1 MEIEK
6 ENTNWPGGATTLA
19 AGALAAA
26 FLPWFFGN
34 GRGVNGPNFAQEN
47 SDLKAE
53 IAQLKAQEYAD
64 NKYAVLLERTAK
76 NEVREADQREISR
89 LENEVA
95 VLKSS
100 AALSAQINTV
110 ALAGVQSA
118 GAIAAL
124 QQAVGNIAK
133 FGIPESSI
141 VAPFS
146 ASTNSNAGTG
156 TTNG

>member
-1 MEIEK
+1 MEV
-6 ENTNWPGGATTLA
+6 ENTNTTNWPSGATTLA

-53 IAQLKAQEYAD
+53 LAQLKAQEYAD
-64 NKYAVLLERTAK
+64 NKYAILLERTAK

-95 VLKSS
+95 MLKS
-100 AALSAQINTV
+100 AAVLSAQINAV
-110 ALAGVQSA
+110 ANAGVQSA

-124 QQAVGNIAK
+124 QQAVGAIAK

-141 VAPFS
+141 VAPFN
-146 ASTNSNAGTG
+146 ANAGTS
-156 TTNG
+156 TANG

>member
-1 MEIEK
+1 MEV
-6 ENTNWPGGATTLA
+6 ENTSTNWPGGATTLA

-26 FLPWFFGN
+26 FIPWLFGP
-34 GRGVNGPNFAQEN
+34 GRGANGPNFAQEN

-53 IAQLKAQEYAD
+53 LAQLKAQEYAD
-64 NKYAVLLERTAK
+64 NKYAILLERTAK

-89 LENEVA
+89 LETKVA
-95 VLKSS
+95 MLESN
-100 AALSAQINTV
+100 AALSAQINAV

-124 QQAVGNIAK
+124 QQAVGAIAK
-133 FGIPESSI
+133 YGIPESSI

-146 ASTNSNAGTG
+146 ANSASGSNP
-156 TTNG
+156 TNG